1 MDLVH
6 LLLQDL
12 ALHHSFHQD
21 RAQRSYSKPMDSCIH
36 THRKDFR
43 SDLHG
48 IECCIVPQGSRSKT
62 FGWKLFLLHIHL
74 GQRHVL
80 YTLFVHEQ
88 SFSRGA
94 SVLNGNDPALVHH
107 WDEKIQ
113 CLLHLSMQLLQES
126 EVKLGFSCLD
136 FFELF
141 FLEFCRHSVFELTAK
156 TV

>member
-6 LLLQDL
+6 LLPQDL

-48 IECCIVPQGSRSKT
+48 IGCCIALQGSMSKT
-62 FGWKLFLLHIHL
+62 FDWKRFLLHTHL

-80 YTLFVHEQ
+80 CTLFVHEQ

-94 SVLNGNDPALVHH
+94 SNLNGNDPAWVYL
-107 WDEKIQ
+107 WDKRIQ
-113 CLLHLSMQLLQES
+113 CLLHLSMQLLRES

-136 FFELF
+136 LF
-141 FLEFCRHSVFELTAK
+141 WIILSWVL
-156 TV
+156 